1 MKFLSDIREG
11 DNIREIYLCKEVR
24 TLQSK
29 VGKNYLALT
38 LQDKTGTADGKVW
51 DINAAIEEFEA
62 MQFIS
67 VEAKVVIFQDKPQL
81 NISPIRRAREG

>member
-11 DNIREIYLCKEVR
+11 DNVREIYLCKEVR

-51 DINAAIEEFEA
+51 DINSAI
-62 MQFIS
+62 
-67 VEAKVVIFQDKPQL
+67 
-81 NISPIRRAREG
+81 